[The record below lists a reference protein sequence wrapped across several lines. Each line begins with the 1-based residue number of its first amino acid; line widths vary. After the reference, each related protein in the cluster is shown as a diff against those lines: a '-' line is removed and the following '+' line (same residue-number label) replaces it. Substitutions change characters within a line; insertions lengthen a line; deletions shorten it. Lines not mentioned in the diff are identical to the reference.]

1 MVWLCLLLLE
11 EFGSNCWQITSNWSR
26 ALFWQVAKRHAE
38 CYSWLS
44 RKTTKPLKD
53 LIVYIKIK
61 FREFLNKCITE
72 ELSFIKIFESDAFYA
87 SVREGTVNSDTPKPE
102 STEKLFVVVR
112 S

>member
-1 MVWLCLLLLE
+1 M
-11 EFGSNCWQITSNWSR
+11 
-26 ALFWQVAKRHAE
+26 
-38 CYSWLS
+38 
-44 RKTTKPLKD
+44 
-53 LIVYIKIK
+53 
-61 FREFLNKCITE
+61 E